1 MQVHYEQA
9 LRRKTKYEE
18 DPPLAPDDV
27 VITVN
32 TAHCVTLQDGLR
44 RLMQKKMDKQ
54 RNLE

>member
-9 LRRKTKYEE
+9 LRRERKYEG
-18 DPPLAPDDV
+18 DPPLASDDV

-44 RLMQKKMDKQ
+44 RLMQKKMEKIKKI
-54 RNLE
+54 